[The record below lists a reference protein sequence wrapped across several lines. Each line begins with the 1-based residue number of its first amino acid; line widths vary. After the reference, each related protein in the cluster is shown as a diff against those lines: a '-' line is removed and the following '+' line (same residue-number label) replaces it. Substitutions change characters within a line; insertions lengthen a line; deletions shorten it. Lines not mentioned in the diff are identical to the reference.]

1 MNPRGLGTE
10 GEEHQGSPGLQ
21 EEEGAGGRRLQLPL
35 GDSREIQEQR
45 THQAVGPGQY
55 IEGPFP
61 TGMSLGSWE
70 NPAWEQPHPLRNIL
84 EEEMA
89 TNSSRPRAEQGQ
101 SRDREV

>member
-35 GDSREIQEQR
+35 GDSREVQEQR
-45 THQAVGPGQY
+45 TLQAVGHGQY
-55 IEGPFP
+55 TEGR
-61 TGMSLGSWE
+61 LGSWE

-84 EEEMA
+84 EEETA
-89 TNSSRPRAEQGQ
+89 TNSSRPRAERGQ